1 MNAPCAPASLV
12 YSKVPLTPFLTPF
25 LTPLPLPFSLHSLIT
40 PLYFNTMKK
49 KEFLKFAVQTAINLL
64 AAILTALGA
73 TSCVGSL
80 N

>member
-12 YSKVPLTPFLTPF
+12 YSKVPLTPFF
-25 LTPLPLPFSLHSLIT
+25 T